1 MLKELNFRK
10 YIKTGEQSASSKRLN
25 TLIIAFIVIILIA
38 TFFSKTVYNM
48 TLPEV
53 SSTEI
58 AQGDIKK
65 SIFTDGVYKFEV
77 KEISSDADYKID
89 LILVNE
95 GQFIKAGQEIASL
108 DITAFENIYSK
119 KLAEANSA
127 KSDYYKFRS
136 KSLNQA
142 ITELKNSISIEEK
155 SYQTAKKELNRLEES
170 KEEEIL
176 YSYISQVKQAELK
189 VKEAQKNSE
198 RHKALYEAGAV
209 SAYEMEQAEQ
219 QLEEA
224 GINHTL
230 AVKALEDEKRN
241 FEQRIKQAEANMFDS
256 ENTLAEAKAKLIT
269 QKDEY
274 LLTLAALE
282 SRYKAAEAEMKLLD
296 EIKRSGYKLISSV
309 EGEVTDI
316 SIQNGQYVSKGSSII
331 SIGKRQDYTIE
342 GYIDADDFTE
352 IKIGD
357 EAFLYIT
364 KYTDKSI
371 KGAIKSVSSSVENVQ
386 GIGDQVKVELEF
398 AESNGKEFIDDIQSK
413 LVHGEK
419 VEISITKAKYCN
431 KIIPNSSIVYEY
443 DEKTRK
449 MNKYVFKIRTINS
462 IAGKEYY
469 AEKVKVVTGFEGDM
483 NIEIAQG
490 LESSDLVIINPS
502 NEVQDGK
509 RVYLK
514 DE

>member
-1 MLKELNFRK
+1 LKELNFRK
-10 YIKTGEQSASSKRLN
+10 FIKKGEQSAFSKSLN
-25 TLIIAFIVIILIA
+25 TLIVAFIAVILIA
-38 TFFSKTVYNM
+38 TFFSKTIYNM

-65 SIFTDGVYKFEV
+65 NIFVDGIYKFEV

-89 LILVNE
+89 LILVTD
-95 GQFIKAGQEIASL
+95 GQYIKSGQEIASL
-108 DITAFENIYSK
+108 DITAFYNIYSA

-127 KSDYYKFRS
+127 KSDYYKFKS
-136 KSLNQA
+136 KSLNQTIA
-142 ITELKNSISIEEK
+142 ELKNSISIEEK
-155 SYQTAKKELNRLEES
+155 NYQIAKKEIDRLQEGT
-170 KEEEIL
+170 EEEIL
-176 YSYISQVKQAELK
+176 YSYISQVKQAELNLQ
-189 VKEAQKNSE
+189 ETQKNSE
-198 RHKALYEAGAV
+198 RHKALYKVGAV
-209 SAYEMEQAEQ
+209 STYEMEQAEQ
-219 QLEEA
+219 QFEEA
-224 GINHTL
+224 AISHTI
-230 AVKALEDEKRN
+230 AVEALEDEKRN
-241 FEQRIKQAEANMFDS
+241 FEQSIKEAEAKVLAS
-256 ENTLAEAKAKLIT
+256 ENTLAEVKSKLIT

-274 LLTLAALE
+274 SLTLASLE
-282 SRYKAAEAEMKLLD
+282 SRYRAAEAEMKLLD
-296 EIKRSGYKLISSV
+296 EIKGSGYKIISPV

-316 SIQNGQYVSKGSSII
+316 SIKNGQYVSKGSSII
-331 SIGKRQDYTIE
+331 SVGKRQEYTIE

-352 IKIGD
+352 IKVGD
-357 EAFLYIT
+357 EADLYMT

-371 KGAIKSVSSSVENVQ
+371 KGCIKAVSSSVENVQ
-386 GIGDQVKVELEF
+386 GIGDQIKVELEF
-398 AESNGKEFIDDIQSK
+398 AESNGKDFIDDIQSK

-431 KIIPNSSIVYEY
+431 KISPNSSIVYEY

-490 LESSDLVIINPS
+490 LESSDSIVINPS